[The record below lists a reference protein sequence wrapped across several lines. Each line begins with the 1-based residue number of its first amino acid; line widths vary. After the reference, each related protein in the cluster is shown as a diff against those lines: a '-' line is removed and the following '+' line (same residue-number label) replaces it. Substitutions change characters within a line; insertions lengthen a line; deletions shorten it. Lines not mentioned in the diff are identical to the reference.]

1 MPNKNNRKGFTLIE
15 VLVAVLIV
23 GILASIAMPLYQ
35 KVVLKSRAAEAVNL
49 LEMVKERQ
57 TAAISQNKTY
67 IAKAADLQPLT
78 TNSPEAPSGDD
89 LYVNSN
95 YKVVLN
101 TQKECAVV
109 SYIQNGQEQFSFAS
123 SYNRSG
129 LGCDGEICSG
139 FDGVTANV
147 ESVCTIP
154 VQQTACTVTQCENRQ
169 FFSISD
175 CGCKNCAPCPE
186 GTVEYGSGCTIIH
199 TIKLH

>member
-57 TAAISQNKTY
+57 TAAISQSKTY

-95 YKVVLN
+95 SKVVL
-101 TQKECAVV
+101 K
-109 SYIQNGQEQFSFAS
+109 
-123 SYNRSG
+123 RSG
-129 LGCDGEICSG
+129 
-139 FDGVTANV
+139 
-147 ESVCTIP
+147 TI
-154 VQQTACTVTQCENRQ
+154 
-169 FFSISD
+169 FF
-175 CGCKNCAPCPE
+175 C
-186 GTVEYGSGCTIIH
+186 II
-199 TIKLH
+199 L